1 MFNFNS
7 TNKTLSQNKWVLI
20 FGIAAIS
27 LVAPIIFKEYKN
39 GFFSFESMLN
49 LFGSLVTTLI
59 MWFGV
64 SSIVI
69 YLWKNHPWEKNP
81 IKHLVIE
88 VIAILFYTSIVGIIF
103 YSINKLYPIEA
114 FEENIT
120 LSIFFTLM
128 ITFFMVSLNEGYFF
142 FMKWKETLLMTEKL
156 EKDNIRSQY
165 ETLKSQI
172 NPHFLFNNLNTL
184 ASLIE
189 ENPKLAVEYVQQTA
203 DYYRSILNLKD
214 KEVIRLDGE
223 IELIKTFYTLQK
235 NRYGDNLTINIKLE
249 NLDYNTFVAPLALQM
264 LVENAIKHN
273 IISKE
278 KPLKIEIYSKE
289 GNIIVSNNLQKRE
302 QEQVSTRFGL
312 KNIIERY
319 SFLTNRNIEISEN
332 ESTFTVSI
340 PTLTM

>member
-1 MFNFNS
+1 MFNYS
-7 TNKTLSQNKWVLI
+7 SSEKTLTHNKWVLVI
-20 FGIAAIS
+20 GIAAIS
-27 LVAPIIFKEYKN
+27 LVAPIIFNEYKN
-39 GFFSFESMLN
+39 GLFSAESLLN
-49 LFGSLVTTLI
+49 IFGSLLTTLI

-64 SSIVI
+64 SSIVM
-69 YLWKNHPWEKNP
+69 YLWKNFPWEKNP
-81 IKHLVIE
+81 VKHLIIE
-88 VIAILFYTSIVGIIF
+88 IIAIIFYTSLVGLIF
-103 YSINKLYPIEA
+103 FTINKLHPIES
-114 FEENIT
+114 FEHNTT

-189 ENPKLAVEYVQQTA
+189 ENPKMAVEYVQQTA

-214 KEVIRLDGE
+214 KEIIRLDEE

-235 NRYGDNLTINIKLE
+235 NRYGDNLTINIKLD
-249 NLDYNTFVAPLALQM
+249 NVDYNTFVAPLALQM

-278 KPLKIEIYSKE
+278 KPLNIDIYSKDSA
-289 GNIIVSNNLQKRE
+289 IVVSNNLQKRE
-302 QEQVSTRFGL
+302 LEHASTRFGL
-312 KNIIERY
+312 KNIVERY
-319 SFLTNRNIEISEN
+319 SFLSNKSVDISEN
-332 ESTFTVSI
+332 DSTFTVSI

>member
-1 MFNFNS
+1 MFNYS
-7 TNKTLSQNKWVLI
+7 SSKKTFTHNKWVLI
-20 FGIAAIS
+20 IGIATIS
-27 LVAPIIFKEYKN
+27 LVAPIIFNEYKN
-39 GFFSFESMLN
+39 GFFSVESMLN
-49 LFGSLVTTLI
+49 LTGSTATTLI

-69 YLWKNHPWEKNP
+69 YLWKNFPWEKNP
-81 IKHLVIE
+81 VKHLIIE
-88 VIAILFYTSIVGIIF
+88 ILAIVFYTTLVGLIF
-103 YSINKLYPIEA
+103 FTINKLHPIEP
-114 FEENIT
+114 FEHNVT

-142 FMKWKETLLMTEKL
+142 FIKWKETLLMTEKL

-214 KEVIRLDGE
+214 KEIIRLDE
-223 IELIKTFYTLQK
+223 EVELIRTFYTLQK
-235 NRYGDNLTINIKLE
+235 NRYGDNLTINIKLD
-249 NLDYNTFVAPLALQM
+249 NVDYNTFVAPLALQM

-278 KPLKIEIYSKE
+278 KPLNIDIYANDSS
-289 GNIIVSNNLQKRE
+289 ISVSNNLQKRE
-302 QEQVSTRFGL
+302 LEQASTRFGL
-312 KNIIERY
+312 KNIMERY
-319 SFLTNRNIEISEN
+319 SFLSNRSIDISEN
-332 ESTFTVSI
+332 DSTFTVSI

>member
-1 MFNFNS
+1 MFNYNFTS
-7 TNKTLSQNKWVLI
+7 KTLTHNKWVLI
-20 FGIAAIS
+20 VGIAAIS

-39 GFFSFESMLN
+39 GFFTVESMLN
-49 LFGSLVTTLI
+49 LFGSLITTLI

-64 SSIVI
+64 SSIVVF
-69 YLWKNHPWEKNP
+69 LWKNYPWEKNP
-81 IKHLVIE
+81 VKHIIIE
-88 VIAILFYTSIVGIIF
+88 VIAIIFYTSLVGLIF
-103 YSINKLYPIEA
+103 FSINKLYPIEA

-128 ITFFMVSLNEGYFF
+128 VTFFMVSLNEGYFF

-214 KEVIRLDGE
+214 KEIIRLDEE

-235 NRYGDNLTINIKLE
+235 NRYGDNLTINIKLD
-249 NLDYNTFVAPLALQM
+249 NVDYNSYVAPLALQM

-278 KPLKIEIYSKE
+278 KPLNINIYVDEKA
-289 GNIIVSNNLQKRE
+289 ILVSNNLQKRE
-302 QEQVSTRFGL
+302 LEQPSTRFGL
-312 KNIIERY
+312 KNIKERY
-319 SFLTNRNIEISEN
+319 SFLSHKSVEISEN
-332 ESTFTVSI
+332 DSTFTVSI
-340 PTLTM
+340 PILTM

>member
-1 MFNFNS
+1 MFNYFFTTKS
-7 TNKTLSQNKWVLI
+7 LAQNRWVLI
-20 FGIAAIS
+20 VGITTITLGAPFIFNEYEKDFFTIKS
-27 LVAPIIFKEYKN
+27 LLSVA
-39 GFFSFESMLN
+39 
-49 LFGSLVTTLI
+49 GSLFTTII

-64 SSIVI
+64 LTIVK
-69 YLWKNHPWEKNP
+69 YLWKNFPWEKDP
-81 IKHLVIE
+81 LKHLIIE
-88 VIAILFYTSIVGIIF
+88 ILAILAYTFAVGAIF
-103 YSINKLYPIEA
+103 YSINTLYPLES
-114 FEENIT
+114 FEKNFR
-120 LSIFFTLM
+120 LSIFFTLTL
-128 ITFFMVSLNEGYFF
+128 TFFITSITEGFFF

-189 ENPKLAVEYVQQTA
+189 DNPKLAVEYVQQTA

-214 KEVIRLDGE
+214 KEIIRLDEE

-235 NRYGDNLTINIKLE
+235 NRYGNNLRLNIKLDKV
-249 NLDYNTFVAPLALQM
+249 DYNSFVAPLALQM

-278 KPLKIEIYSKE
+278 KPLNIDLYTKD
-289 GNIIVSNNLQKRE
+289 NLIIVSNNLQKRE
-302 QEQVSTRFGL
+302 LDQASTRFGL

-319 SFLTNRNIEISEN
+319 SFLSSKNIDISEN
-332 ESTFTVSI
+332 DSTFTVSI
-340 PTLTM
+340 PILTM